1 MARYSDVASSDEAVL
16 VETDDFAV
24 VFNKSTQKFYIKWW
38 DSSASTWQTRAQ
50 IDAANALQEILPAL
64 TDGLKLT
71 FGKTNKYAL
80 RYESSSD
87 EWIIS
92 DEVNNKDC
100 LKLGRNGVIK
110 IIGSIEFL

>member
-50 IDAANALQEILPAL
+50 IDAANALQEVLPAL
-64 TDGLKLT
+64 TDDLKLN
-71 FGKTNKYAL
+71 FGKTGYAV
-80 RYESSSD
+80 RYDSSTD
-87 EWIIS
+87 TWVLS
-92 DEVNNKDC
+92 DEVSGKDC
-100 LKLGRNGVIK
+100 LKVGRNGVIQV
-110 IIGSIEFL
+110 IGSIEFV